1 MVVVGCGNV
10 GMAYVN
16 NLINTSGLVNE
27 IVLIDINRDKIL
39 GEAMDLSHAS
49 VVFNSNIKITAGS
62 YKDCFNADIVAIA
75 AGLNQEKG
83 ETRLQLIKRNKN
95 IIESIVSEVMASGFN
110 GIFLVATNPV
120 DIMSYI
126 VKEKSGL
133 PVNRVIGTG
142 TLLDTERLK
151 FLLSQKIK
159 INTENIH
166 AYVVGE
172 HGDSSF
178 VVWSKSTVGMVPILN
193 TVAKEDLEAIETEV
207 RQLAYK
213 IISYKDYT
221 SYGVAMCMLKI
232 TKAILNNQNL
242 VLNVS
247 SFVDGIYIGM
257 PSVIGK
263 DGVKGTMKINF
274 TEEEL
279 EKFEKSRKVIKDAI
293 DSLEEKNYDDRY

>member
-1 MVVVGCGNV
+1 MKKVVVVGCGNV
-10 GMAYVN
+10 GLAYVN
-16 NLINTSGLVNE
+16 NLVATNGLVNE

-39 GEAMDLSHAS
+39 GEAMDLNHAG
-49 VVFNSNIKITAGS
+49 VVFNSNINVKAGS
-62 YKDCFNADIVAIA
+62 YKDCFNADIVVIA

-83 ETRLQLIKRNKN
+83 ETRLDLIKRNKN
-95 IIESIVSEVMASGFN
+95 IIESIVEEVMTNGFD

-120 DIMSYI
+120 DIMSYY
-126 VKEKSGL
+126 VKKASGL
-133 PVNRVIGTG
+133 SAGKVIGTG

-166 AYVVGE
+166 AYVLGE

-193 TVAKEDLEAIETEV
+193 TVSRDDLDIIETEV
-207 RQLAYK
+207 KQLAYK
-213 IISYKDYT
+213 IINYKDYT
-221 SYGVAMCMLKI
+221 NYGVAMCLLKI
-232 TKAILNNQNL
+232 TKAILKDENL

-247 SFVDGIYIGM
+247 SYVDDIYIGM

-263 DGVKGTMKINF
+263 NGVKGTMKINF
-274 TEEEL
+274 TEEEQ
-279 EKFEKSRKVIKDAI
+279 EKYENSKRVIKEAI
-293 DSLEEKNYDDRY
+293 ESMEE